1 MKRWMILLVSLL
13 LMLCLTACLEENME
27 ASGQGHA
34 HSYTES
40 VTKEAGCK
48 TKGEKTLT
56 CECGDSYTQVIP
68 AQEHDYV
75 EEMVQEPTCKKEG
88 IRQYTC
94 SRCNHSYKDKYAKKL
109 PHEYLMETVE
119 PTCAQEGIYRYTC
132 SSCGQ
137 GYQTKYAEKLPHDY
151 ATEKTEPTCT
161 AAGVCSY
168 TCNDCGDH
176 YKGANGWALGHSF
189 VGGVCQRCGD
199 INSYAYDLGTVIEN
213 PTEADFEIFYEMAKE
228 MSPSATFTVADSDPA
243 ILLQYI
249 LEDDGPGLYHMFDFE
264 HNIQTIGG
272 VMDETTQVETPIFDV
287 YLAQDVDWALKAIFD
302 RDAKHFSQTDPN
314 AGGNYYE
321 GEYFYRFAGEHY
333 KGNPVFWTTTFETQW
348 EKLEYGFYKITVSI
362 AWQNE
367 ITDSEGREPE
377 VETGEYIA
385 IPMHSEDMGT
395 YWRIVSYTS
404 LTP

>member
-1 MKRWMILLVSLL
+1 MKRWMILLVTLL

-68 AQEHDYV
+68 ALEHDYV

-132 SSCGQ
+132 SSCGE

-151 ATEKTEPTCT
+151 AKEKTEPTCT

-176 YKGANGWALGHSF
+176 HVEANGWALGHSF

-213 PTEADFEIFYEMAKE
+213 PTEADFEIFYEMVKE
-228 MSPSATFTVADSDPA
+228 MTDYDDVDSFAAADCDIT
-243 ILLQYI
+243 ILLHHI
-249 LEDDGPGLYHMFDFE
+249 LEDSGGGLYHMFDLG
-264 HNIQTIGG
+264 IYDRIGFDQSG
-272 VMDETTQVETPIFDV
+272 DEEWIMPYCV
-287 YLAQDVDWALKAIFD
+287 YRAEDVDWALRAVFG
-302 RDAKHFSQTDPN
+302 RRPEHFLKDDVSQGD
-314 AGGNYYE
+314 YYE
-321 GEYFYRFAGEHY
+321 GDYYYRMAGELMIGH
-333 KGNPVFWTTTFETQW
+333 PSFWTTTFETQW
-348 EKLEYGFYKITVSI
+348 EKLEYGFYKITVSL

-367 ITDSEGREPE
+367 FWDEDGIEPP

-385 IPMHSEDMGT
+385 MPMHSEDMGT
-395 YWRIVSYTS
+395 YWRIVSCTD